1 MPLYSWGQSARV
13 SRHFWDS
20 NCGFSLRVTAGWWL
34 CLGSGFHLW
43 WVRVGAPS
51 ETIMSVRRPHWD
63 METSVCVSDRVDYLV
78 PLPQKHTWHKH
89 MKNCVFLFTEHSDV
103 LENNQKSNILALFVP
118 PPGGKRLPRS
128 DTHSGDVDC
137 SSVKVWTHPLDV
149 FAEGLAEARAED
161 LKLDVG
167 VGAVVLKVHRTCQT
181 CDISL
186 KRRVADREERDG
198 GLEVTQD
205 DLCSPSD
212 TIRLFPEPSDAP
224 LSSFITLWRSLTRA
238 ATFFHSFCWRLK
250 LDLQWVFEERQSEAD
265 IIFGYFRNSL

>member
-1 MPLYSWGQSARV
+1 MVRFRLS
-13 SRHFWDS
+13 
-20 NCGFSLRVTAGWWL
+20 
-34 CLGSGFHLW
+34 FHLW

-89 MKNCVFLFTEHSDV
+89 MKNCVLLFTEHSDV

-149 FAEGLAEARAED
+149 LAEGLAEARAED

-167 VGAVVLKVHRTCQT
+167 VGAVVLKVHRTRQT

-212 TIRLFPEPSDAP
+212 TIRLSPEPSDAP

-238 ATFFHSFCWRLK
+238 ATFFTCYL
-250 LDLQWVFEERQSEAD
+250 

>member
-1 MPLYSWGQSARV
+1 
-13 SRHFWDS
+13 
-20 NCGFSLRVTAGWWL
+20 
-34 CLGSGFHLW
+34 
-43 WVRVGAPS
+43 
-51 ETIMSVRRPHWD
+51 
-63 METSVCVSDRVDYLV
+63 METSVSDRVDNLG

-149 FAEGLAEARAED
+149 LAEGLAEARAED

-224 LSSFITLWRSLTRA
+224 LSSFIMTIFSSSCYLLYLLPDYIWLFQEQFVIRVQTRHELRMTTSCA
-238 ATFFHSFCWRLK
+238 IDGFMLQKSVNLPEQWHRQQPCFYIPMATSWVVYIKDVIQMSCPWIS
-250 LDLQWVFEERQSEAD
+250 QWDKQS
-265 IIFGYFRNSL
+265 